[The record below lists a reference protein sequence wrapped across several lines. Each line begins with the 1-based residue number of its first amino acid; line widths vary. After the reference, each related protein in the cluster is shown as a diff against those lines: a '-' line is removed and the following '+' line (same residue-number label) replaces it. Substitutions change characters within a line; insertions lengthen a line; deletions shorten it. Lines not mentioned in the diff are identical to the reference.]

1 MFVRVLG
8 SVFAGILLFFS
19 GLSLAFAD
27 MGDRRAEA
35 VTLADI
41 DPGRDTVLIDS
52 DFPVSA
58 ITVRLP
64 RHIQPHSAL
73 LTIAARPTDGER
85 GELRLRVNGRDIDR
99 DGLPGEPETRFQ
111 IDGDILQP
119 GENEFELRV
128 DTASDAGV
136 WLVDGRR
143 SQIRLDYS
151 VAGAIE
157 TLDGIDLALSADFA
171 RLERI
176 HIANSEQYPTLEVL
190 SAQAV
195 ALRSGNVPI
204 FAAADEAHDLA
215 VSFDLAAIDGVT
227 GPEIRLIPGARPELV
242 ITGRDA
248 GETIA
253 AARLF
258 AARSFAGVGSVFD
271 VAAALDAPQLGS
283 GRAGMAAEPTDLS
296 LFARHTAPF
305 GAQAGARTA
314 VVLAGLDGETRTAAY
329 SILSRMALASDAAWI
344 YAWYGPTAA
353 AAPEGRHLLVIGPDA
368 ARDRDLMDAAPPE
381 LRAALRAAAQSGP
394 SRPGLRFAAAAYA
407 DAGTGSGAPYG
418 VAAIFAD
425 SRDGSRLIA
434 TFTAGEGA
442 AFSQAAQSLTRS
454 NLWDALEGRAAIW
467 SPRGVTPFDFDT
479 AGAGSLSIM
488 DRLTGLELHPRE
500 AAVLLF
506 SLALLFML
514 RGIWHRQR
522 RIHSASKDLR

>member
-1 MFVRVLG
+1 MFVRVLS
-8 SVFAGILLFFS
+8 SVVAGILLFFS
-19 GLSLAFAD
+19 ALSLAFAD
-27 MGDRRAEA
+27 TGDRRAEA
-35 VTLADI
+35 VSLSDI
-41 DPGRDTVLIDS
+41 DPGRDTVLIDN

-58 ITVRLP
+58 ITIRLP
-64 RHIQPHSAL
+64 RHIQPHSAI
-73 LTIAARPTDGER
+73 LTIAARPADGER
-85 GELRLRVNGRDIDR
+85 GELRLRVNGRDVAR
-99 DGLPGEPETRFQ
+99 DGLPGELETRFR
-111 IDGDILQP
+111 IDGAMLQP
-119 GENEFELRV
+119 GDNEFELRV
-128 DTASDAGV
+128 DTASNTGV

-151 VAGAIE
+151 VAGLIE

-171 RLERI
+171 RLGRI
-176 HIANSEQYPTLEVL
+176 HIAHADQYPTLDVL
-190 SAQAV
+190 AAQAV
-195 ALRSGNVPI
+195 ALRGGSVPI
-204 FAAADEAHDLA
+204 FTAAGEAHDLA
-215 VSFDLAAIDGVT
+215 VRFDLSAGDGAT
-227 GPEIRLIPGARPELV
+227 GPEIRLIPGERPELV
-242 ITGRDA
+242 IAGRDA
-248 GETIA
+248 GEAIA

-258 AARSFAGVGSVFD
+258 AARSFVGVGSVFD
-271 VAAALDAPQLGS
+271 VAAALDAPQLGA
-283 GRAGMAAEPTDLS
+283 GRAPTGVQPTDLS

-314 VVLAGLDGETRTAAY
+314 VVLAGLDSESRTAAH

-407 DAGTGSGAPYG
+407 DAGTGDGDPYG

-425 SRDGSRLIA
+425 NRDASRLIA

-454 NLWDALEGRAAIW
+454 GLWDALEGRAAIW
-467 SPRGVTPFDFDT
+467 SPRGITPFDFDT
-479 AGAGSLSIM
+479 AGAGNLSIM

-506 SLALLFML
+506 TLALLFML
-514 RGIWHRQR
+514 RGIWRRQH